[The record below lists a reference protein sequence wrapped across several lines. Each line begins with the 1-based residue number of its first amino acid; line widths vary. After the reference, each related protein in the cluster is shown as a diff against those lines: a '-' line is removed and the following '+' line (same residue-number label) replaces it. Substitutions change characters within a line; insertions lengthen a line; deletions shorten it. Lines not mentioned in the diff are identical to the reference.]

1 MRCFGIP
8 PLRETQVLSCRAKP
22 RRIDK
27 KVGRPMTVTA
37 RERAFALYK
46 EGFDTCTKIRKQLE
60 AEGFEGVLRGNI
72 ENWRA
77 GTNGM
82 EGAASRP
89 LRPLPKR
96 SGRQK
101 TLGRGLV
108 RYR

>member
-1 MRCFGIP
+1 
-8 PLRETQVLSCRAKP
+8 
-22 RRIDK
+22 
-27 KVGRPMTVTA
+27 MTVTA

-46 EGFDTCTKIRKQLE
+46 EGLDTCTKIRKQLE

-72 ENWRA
+72 ENWRRRDKWDA
-77 GTNGM
+77 
-82 EGAASRP
+82 GAASRP